1 MKILLMNVLL
11 ALVCPPL
18 SGSPVPRAGFRED
31 SAGEEAII
39 KSEKSLWNS
48 YSIHDV
54 QRLNFLLAE
63 DLTFT
68 KENGFC
74 TTKAQELS
82 TQQKLWEKGIGKDSV
97 ASEALDYIVQK
108 VRLFDHTA
116 VTNGYF
122 VEKDE
127 NGKAFRF
134 YFTNTWVERNGH
146 WQVVAIQITEAS
158 AAVLA
163 KAAAK

>member
-1 MKILLMNVLL
+1 M
-11 ALVCPPL
+11 
-18 SGSPVPRAGFRED
+18 
-31 SAGEEAII
+31 
-39 KSEKSLWNS
+39 
-48 YSIHDV
+48 
-54 QRLNFLLAE
+54 
-63 DLTFT
+63 
-68 KENGFC
+68 
-74 TTKAQELS
+74 
-82 TQQKLWEKGIGKDSV
+82 

-158 AAVLA
+158 AASCLL
-163 KAAAK
+163 KPRQK